1 MSEKQKN
8 NARKNSLFQRLFGG
22 KQGKSIFE
30 EEQVQSPSKTVLKN
44 FISNK
49 LSVGAVLILVVMFAA
64 VFIGSSFVTLDLSY
78 AESSQQNVAPGL
90 SLLSVPNA
98 LKENGASL
106 SAGSTFS
113 VGADKDGNVYVWGH
127 PDISKTISME
137 QIPEDMGKVTMVS
150 AGYDHAIAVNE
161 NNEVF
166 CWGNDRLKQCA
177 VPTQDIASHGNVVQ
191 VLAGYQISV
200 ALMEDGYVLYWGNT
214 ALNDVMISSEVQGT
228 IAKVALTSDALIGL
242 TFDGEVVYLG
252 GQKTAYSTVPESLK
266 SGVVDIAATGSTCAG
281 LLENGEVVV
290 WGNITKSEGTVPAV
304 DGKIVS
310 LVGGRYHYVGLTDKG
325 SVVAWGD
332 NTFGQL
338 KLPSSVGEGITQV
351 FSGFYQNYALDEDGN
366 VHSWGLKGYVFGTDG
381 LGRDILTRLVHGGKM
396 TMTIGAIAVVISTVI
411 GIIVGCMAGY
421 FGGKVDMFL
430 MRVAEIISAMPF
442 LPFAMILSSIIGNS
456 LSETQRIFL
465 IMVILGVLSWS
476 GLARLVRAQVLS
488 QREQEFVTAAKAM
501 GVKQS
506 AIVFKHI
513 LPNVIST
520 IIVNATLSFATC
532 LLTESSLSYLG
543 FGVSLPRPTWGNMLT
558 GSNNSIVIQNYW
570 WQWVF
575 PALALSICVICI
587 NTIGDGLRDAIDPK
601 SNER

>member
-1 MSEKQKN
+1 M
-8 NARKNSLFQRLFGG
+8 
-22 KQGKSIFE
+22 
-30 EEQVQSPSKTVLKN
+30 QSPSKTVIKN
-44 FISNK
+44 FVSNK
-49 LSVGAVLILVVMFAA
+49 LSVGAVLILVLMFAG
-64 VFIGSSFVTLDLSY
+64 VFIGSSFMTLDLSY
-78 AESSQQNVAPGL
+78 AESSQQNVGPGL
-90 SLLSVPNA
+90 GLLSVPGDLKDNA
-98 LKENGASL
+98 VSL

-137 QIPEDMGKVTMVS
+137 QIPENMGKVTMVS
-150 AGYDHAIAVNE
+150 AGYDHAIALND

-177 VPTQDIASHGNVVQ
+177 VPTNDIAAHGNVVQ

-200 ALMEDGYVLYWGNT
+200 ALMEDGYVFYWGNT

-242 TFDGEVVYLG
+242 TFDGSVVYLG
-252 GQKTAYSTVPESLK
+252 GQKTAYAAVPESLQ

-310 LVGGRYHYVGLTDKG
+310 LAGGRYHYVGLTDAG

-332 NTFGQL
+332 NAFGQI
-338 KLPSSVGEGITQV
+338 KLPSSVSEGITQI

-411 GIIVGCMAGY
+411 GIIVGCLAGY